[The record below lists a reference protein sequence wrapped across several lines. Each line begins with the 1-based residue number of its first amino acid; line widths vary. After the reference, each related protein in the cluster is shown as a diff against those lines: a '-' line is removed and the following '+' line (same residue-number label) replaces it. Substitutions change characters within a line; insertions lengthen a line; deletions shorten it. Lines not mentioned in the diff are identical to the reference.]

1 VDEARPRLVDL
12 TSIPHESGEI
22 TVVEHGTESPFA
34 FERVYFLHGLRPDS
48 ERGSHAHV
56 KLRQLMIAVNGSF
69 EVKLTGLNWDESF
82 FLDSP
87 NRALFVPPMTWRDLS
102 GFSEGAVCLV
112 LASEIYDEADYI
124 RDYQDFLALRAASPG
139 DFYVIPEMKPKG

>member
-1 VDEARPRLVDL
+1 MDEARPRVVDL

-22 TVVEHGTESPFA
+22 TVVEHGAHSPFA
-34 FERVYFLHGLRPDS
+34 FERIYFLHELRPDS

-56 KLRQLMIAVNGSF
+56 KLRQLMVAVAGSF
-69 EVKLTGLNWDESF
+69 EVKLTGLNWQEIF
-82 FLDSP
+82 LLDSP

-102 GFSEGAVCLV
+102 RFSEGAICLV

-124 RDYQDFLALRAASPG
+124 RDYQDFQARRAESS
-139 DFYVIPEMKPKG
+139 